1 MAAPAP
7 TLSENMAWTA
17 ESAGYSAEKMGH
29 LELRA
34 MKGYPLSH
42 EVCRLMMEQFREFDY
57 KGDATWPVRQLRD
70 LATYWVRCFPLF
82 VVPQCFCKKK
92 QNEVHDEHVLGH
104 AERPVPHP
112 HEHSR

>member
-7 TLSENMAWTA
+7 TLCENMAWAA

-34 MKGYPLSH
+34 MKGYPLSR
-42 EVCRLMMEQFREFDY
+42 EICRLMMEQFREFDY

-82 VVPQCFCKKK
+82 VAPQCVCFF
-92 QNEVHDEHVLGH
+92 
-104 AERPVPHP
+104 
-112 HEHSR
+112 